1 MSVTVGLTSDS
12 SALLQQNIDII
23 AFRDRAQ
30 SLADD
35 YAVPSADIDNLAITK
50 FNSII
55 QTQNHIISAGGNVGL
70 GSTCYSADT
79 NIFSTNYGDLVT
91 GIGTTLGAHTGI
103 VGIGTST
110 VVAVATLNLDLL
122 QAYRYPKIESGTL
135 DTSTDNPFVGE
146 GYVTLTS
153 GNAGIGNSTR
163 YTRGAGAGSTVF
175 ALVGDCNTA
184 AGIATLRTLYTNQ
197 IAGIS
202 SFVSA
207 ATVIKGEKT
216 EYQLHVWSYGRKIA
230 TNTVSNTS
238 ITTVI
243 DTLENPGLGG
253 PY

>member
-1 MSVTVGLTSDS
+1 
-12 SALLQQNIDII
+12 
-23 AFRDRAQ
+23 
-30 SLADD
+30 
-35 YAVPSADIDNLAITK
+35 
-50 FNSII
+50 
-55 QTQNHIISAGGNVGL
+55 
-70 GSTCYSADT
+70 
-79 NIFSTNYGDLVT
+79 
-91 GIGTTLGAHTGI
+91 
-103 VGIGTST
+103 
-110 VVAVATLNLDLL
+110 
-122 QAYRYPKIESGTL
+122 
-135 DTSTDNPFVGE
+135 
-146 GYVTLTS
+146 
-153 GNAGIGNSTR
+153 
-163 YTRGAGAGSTVF
+163 
-175 ALVGDCNTA
+175 LVGDCNTA